1 MLRQNDIIIVIIIL
15 SDDLFFLLRFFAKE
29 LYYRITTRP
38 SIPNEHYEDQ

>member
-1 MLRQNDIIIVIIIL
+1 MLRQNDIIVIIV